1 MTLGKRANL
10 SEHQFENRKPSV
22 VMLPAL
28 ERPRKDC
35 TARHKANSYKQKS
48 VLQGSGRSMGAGRK
62 KGVQNRSGPAALR
75 TRGTE
80 DKLSR

>member
-10 SEHQFENRKPSV
+10 QFENRKPGV

-28 ERPRKDC
+28 ERPRKDY

-48 VLQGSGRSMGAGRK
+48 VLQGSGRSMGRGARK
-62 KGVQNRSGPAALR
+62 VFRTWLALR
-75 TRGTE
+75 
-80 DKLSR
+80 